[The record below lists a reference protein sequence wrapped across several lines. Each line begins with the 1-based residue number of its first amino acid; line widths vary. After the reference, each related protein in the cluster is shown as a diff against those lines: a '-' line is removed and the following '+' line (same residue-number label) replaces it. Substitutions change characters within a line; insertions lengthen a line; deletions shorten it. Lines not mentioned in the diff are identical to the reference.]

1 MTGLRMPNLT
11 QRHDC
16 EASKLSKARID
27 LFILGADNL
36 DAKRQGKPFMY
47 AGEMVGKMGN
57 NERDDDENDSDDE
70 NDKAKRKACKVNLL

>member
-27 LFILGADNL
+27 LFNLGVDNL
-36 DAKRQGKPFMY
+36 DAKRQGQYETF
-47 AGEMVGKMGN
+47 
-57 NERDDDENDSDDE
+57 
-70 NDKAKRKACKVNLL
+70 